1 MAEKLSYYVRA
12 LEHATSD
19 RYESIGLAGFDDEQ
33 DA

>member
-19 RYESIGLAGFDDEQ
+19 RERLAVAAEIARVFS
-33 DA
+33 